1 MYNKTNVNSK
11 CSMRITKG
19 CKGQALLAS
28 LPPTARTNQPQNQ
41 APQPFPMQLDGPFRR
56 GNETL

>member
-19 CKGQALLAS
+19 AGQTLLAS
-28 LPPTARTNQPQNQ
+28 LPPTAGTNQPQNQ
-41 APQPFPMQLDGPFRR
+41 APQSFPMQLDGPFRR
-56 GNETL
+56 ENKML